1 MPGVFLHVKAAA
13 EIYLEFGRIKLGG
26 ALLVRF
32 WFGFVAREGQG
43 RRVL

>member
-13 EIYLEFGRIKLGG
+13 KIYLELGKDQIGR
-26 ALLVRF
+26 ALFVQF